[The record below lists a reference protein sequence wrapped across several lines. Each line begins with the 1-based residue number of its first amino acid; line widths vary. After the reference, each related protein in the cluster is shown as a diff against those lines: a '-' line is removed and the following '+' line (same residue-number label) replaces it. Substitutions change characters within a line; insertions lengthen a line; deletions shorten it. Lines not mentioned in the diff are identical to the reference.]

1 LSLNTSLQ
9 NGWTNGWTTQIKN
22 KVTEQDLIIPIL
34 ECCCEFL
41 CKDLIQSTGGFFT
54 PNSEDQILATIKC
67 LAVEREN
74 TMFLRFRLGD
84 MQQCR
89 DKTIGAFSAR
99 FRGQAVICILDIKYP
114 GGDNQANCRD
124 TILPNVPALRMADQA
139 MQPDLF
145 GELNKN
151 MSLQEIVR
159 FIKTK
164 RG

>member
-1 LSLNTSLQ
+1 MDNT
-9 NGWTNGWTTQIKN
+9 NKN

-41 CKDLIQSTGGFFT
+41 CKDLIRSTGSFFT

-74 TMFLRFRLGD
+74 TMFLCVRLGD
-84 MQQCR
+84 MQQGW
-89 DKTIGAFSAR
+89 DKTIGAFSAH
-99 FRGQAVICILDIKYP
+99 FRRQAVICILDIKYP
-114 GGDNQANCRD
+114 GGDNEANCRD
-124 TILPNVPALRMADQA
+124 TILPNVPALGMADQA

-145 GELNKN
+145 GDLNTN
-151 MSLQEIVR
+151 MSLEEIVP
-159 FIKTK
+159 FIKPK